1 MLCNNTFKL
10 TTINSLGK
18 LVMYIV
24 EIYEEDYSDTHGE
37 ILVYVGKFKG
47 KFLTE
52 RDARV
57 KIDHQ
62 DNWNKRNFF
71 FKVVKED

>member
-1 MLCNNTFKL
+1 
-10 TTINSLGK
+10 
-18 LVMYIV
+18 MYIV

-37 ILVYVGKFKG
+37 ILIYVGRLKG
-47 KFLTE
+47 RFLTE

-71 FKVVKED
+71 FQSS

>member
-1 MLCNNTFKL
+1 
-10 TTINSLGK
+10 
-18 LVMYIV
+18 MYIV

-37 ILVYVGKFKG
+37 ILVRCGRLKG

-52 RDARV
+52 EDARI

-62 DNWNKRNFF
+62 DDWNKINFV
-71 FKVVKED
+71 FKVVKEEI